1 MKSKTKIEKQT
12 KRKTSSDLVETIKL
26 AKKNE
31 KWLKVASLLSTPRK
45 DRAQVNLDEIDKDS
59 KEGDIIVIPGK
70 VLSQGELNKKIKIV
84 AIGFS
89 ESAKEK
95 ILKSKCEAIYM
106 IEEIKKNPKAN
117 GIKIL
122 N

>member
-12 KRKTSSDLVETIKL
+12 KRKTSSDLVETIRS

-31 KWLKVASLLSTPRK
+31 KWLEIASLLSTSRK
-45 DRAQVNLDEIDKDS
+45 KRSEVNLDEIDKKA

-70 VLSQGELNKKIKIV
+70 VLSRGELNKKIKVV
-84 AIGFS
+84 AFGFS
-89 ESAKEK
+89 ESAREK
-95 ILKSKCEAIYM
+95 LLNSKCEAIY
-106 IEEIKKNPKAN
+106 INEEIKKNPEAK

-122 N
+122 K